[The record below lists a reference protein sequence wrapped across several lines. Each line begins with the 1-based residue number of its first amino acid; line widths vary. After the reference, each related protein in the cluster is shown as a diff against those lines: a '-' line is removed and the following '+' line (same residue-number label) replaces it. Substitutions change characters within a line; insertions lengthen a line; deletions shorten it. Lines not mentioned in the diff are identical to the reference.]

1 MVNKVPEDKHVFI
14 LFILNSFMYTSSQP
28 KKHLRLHS
36 LAPVLYRCP
45 CDSPS
50 DARATPILSGS
61 SESQASDYKSMKG
74 KILASLCPGVK
85 YLFCLKWQAE
95 EICLLQFHI
104 YNS

>member
-74 KILASLCPGVK
+74 QDPGIALPWGKVPV
-85 YLFCLKWQAE
+85 LSQVTGRGNLSSS
-95 EICLLQFHI
+95 IPHL
-104 YNS
+104 